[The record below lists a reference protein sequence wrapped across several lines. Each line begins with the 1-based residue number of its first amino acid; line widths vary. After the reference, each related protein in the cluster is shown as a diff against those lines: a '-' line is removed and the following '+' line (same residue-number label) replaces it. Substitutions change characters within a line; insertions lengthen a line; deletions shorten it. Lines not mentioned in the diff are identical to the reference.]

1 MTDNQFNAIIKLILT
16 IISNSKTKEEALKAI
31 ENLLKQ
37 WKVRL
42 NPEVTI
48 PRGKEEDMTN
58 KEFQEFLEDIVRI
71 LKESQTKEEAIEKIK
86 DKYVK
91 K

>member
-1 MTDNQFNAIIKLILT
+1 
-16 IISNSKTKEEALKAI
+16 
-31 ENLLKQ
+31 
-37 WKVRL
+37 
-42 NPEVTI
+42 
-48 PRGKEEDMTN
+48 MTN